1 MRKRMPEKTV
11 FDIMLEDFDKA
22 VLRIEKSIDRII
34 ESQLEDRTVIQ
45 RHSVEINELQTIN
58 KQTRRNYGTILAT
71 LSSLIAF
78 GAMLITLFK

>member
-1 MRKRMPEKTV
+1 MEKMPEKTA

-22 VLRIEKSIDRII
+22 VLRIEKSIDRVI

>member
-1 MRKRMPEKTV
+1 MRKRMTEKTA

-22 VLRIEKSIDRII
+22 VIRIEKSIDRII
-34 ESQLEDRTVIQ
+34 ESQLDDRTVIQ

-71 LSSLIAF
+71 LSSLIAL